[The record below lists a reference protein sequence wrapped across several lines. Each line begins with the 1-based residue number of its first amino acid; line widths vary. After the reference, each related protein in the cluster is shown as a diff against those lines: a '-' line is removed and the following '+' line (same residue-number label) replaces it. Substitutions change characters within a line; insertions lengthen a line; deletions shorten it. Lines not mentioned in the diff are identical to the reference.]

1 MRENVIIEEA
11 REILLS
17 KTLVMPG
24 EELGLLDS
32 LHRICCQDMICP
44 TNRPAARLSAMDGFA
59 LHLEDIQGKHQ
70 VRIEQVLLDE
80 TPYLTKGIS
89 IPVQTGGLL
98 PEGTAAVIPQERV
111 EIKDHL
117 FQSPALK
124 PGRNIRPIGEDWV
137 KGEILIRT
145 GQVISPGA
153 VAVLAASGFE
163 RVLVYR
169 QPKVAILSLSPGIVP
184 AGVVPARAETRDSN
198 APMLSALVMRDG
210 GKIETVGE
218 GEEAQ
223 LNMLERM
230 LFECDF
236 LITIGMTYSGSTLD
250 SMGLF
255 RKVGGLPLFQGTR
268 MQPGGHNGAAV
279 CNGKLMLSLS
289 GNPAACA
296 VGYEM
301 LAASVIRKMQGVSPT
316 LQVLKAVCLDDYTVS
331 KIQTRRLVRGHLAY
345 NPTQERWEVSVLPG
359 QKASMLRS
367 LLDCNALIDRPA
379 GSLSLQA
386 GQIVTVIALPATPL
400 E

>member
-1 MRENVIIEEA
+1 
-11 REILLS
+11 
-17 KTLVMPG
+17 
-24 EELGLLDS
+24 
-32 LHRICCQDMICP
+32 
-44 TNRPAARLSAMDGFA
+44 
-59 LHLEDIQGKHQ
+59 
-70 VRIEQVLLDE
+70 
-80 TPYLTKGIS
+80 
-89 IPVQTGGLL
+89 VQTGGLL

-124 PGRNIRPIGEDWV
+124 PGSNIRPIGEDWV

-163 RVLVYR
+163 SVLVYR

-198 APMLSALVMRDG
+198 ASMLSALVMRDG